1 MSKTVPYRK
10 ALYANCGLKLSTIS
24 YKPEGQSRQ
33 GRGDK
38 ELNRYRRKTAM
49 DTLIIFTD
57 VAYRLS
63 IIMTCIMMFLSL
75 AGGVYT
81 VVIFTMGRPVAG
93 YTTTMLVLTVSF
105 FAVFLI
111 LAIIIKYLSVL
122 VNMVFLRQSYMVEG
136 VEKVK

>member
-1 MSKTVPYRK
+1 
-10 ALYANCGLKLSTIS
+10 
-24 YKPEGQSRQ
+24 
-33 GRGDK
+33 
-38 ELNRYRRKTAM
+38 
-49 DTLIIFTD
+49 
-57 VAYRLS
+57 
-63 IIMTCIMMFLSL
+63 MMFLSL

-81 VVIFTMGRPVAG
+81 VVIFALGRPVAG